1 MQTFP
6 NSSYLKIGFV
16 FLTFLT
22 FKFSYAQDRVYY
34 KNVSSE
40 RNVESDIN
48 AVDGNLSTSAIL
60 KANSGLAF
68 GLGKYTGSIELEP
81 DLEIPSNKTTY
92 LKIATEEN
100 LLEPLLSG
108 SVADVTSKVLG
119 STLIG
124 NQEFTIA
131 ALDDGVTVLEG
142 SSNNLADFAGEEL
155 KVLVNANKE
164 FLIAINPNSAYN
176 KIKITNSTGSLLGLN
191 TERSLEVYEAYYLDG
206 ENSCSPEIYTSWS
219 GNGLTLD
226 LFNLSNAK
234 ASNLDFA
241 IDGND
246 ETYSEIGLGLLGALG
261 SIEQQFYFTT
271 PVQTA
276 EEIVL
281 KFQLDPVLLGLG
293 FLNNIELILKDG
305 ETVGKTFSLSNKV
318 STELLNNLQNGEIVE
333 VRIKPTKAVDNLVI
347 KLNSLLNISIDQN
360 IRIVEVS
367 RVLSPPTINGSSNN
381 LSICEGNNA
390 SLSAN
395 SEPNNTINWYDA
407 PKDGNLLAS
416 TASGELF
423 TTDILT
429 SDTTYYA
436 EAQSEICFN
445 TSKRV
450 AVNVE
455 VIPLPTAT
463 DIVVINNISALC
475 SNESNVTLNPSSAI
489 SKSFNWYFDSEM
501 NTEITDGLIQ
511 DNFGYAISDNGELTI
526 TGLTE
531 ANSPYTYYVNV
542 AEPLLGCAI
551 PAGNLKEVKVEIIS
565 SDFSASVLPDFTINN
580 TSLSSHVNA
589 NGTLEITGIIQGDA
603 QQGDAIS
610 LIVNNTT
617 YTGNIASDNSF
628 GILVDGEALVDD
640 KDYTINVLIES
651 ANESCAVTDTIP
663 IGLDAI
669 SVLEEVQTFCEA
681 DNPTLLDLS
690 INGSNFEIFSSLLG
704 GVALDVNSPL
714 VNGETYYIGILGLPI
729 SIFPRLAITVKF
741 NKVPQATTDAV
752 VQVFCATDAPVVA
765 DIIVD
770 GDSLLFYDNVIDG
783 NLLSLTDALVDGTSY
798 FVSNTVS
805 GCEGLERLEIQV
817 NIIDV
822 LPPDIN
828 EVLQVFCASDNP
840 TLGDINT
847 NGETVLFFDAEIGGN
862 QLLASDLLVD
872 GGIYYAVNVSLGCVS
887 ITRTAI
893 TINLIDVP
901 PPTTNNTNQSFCATE
916 NPTIQELQ
924 VNEEGVVW
932 YDAESDGNQ
941 LDNSMQLIDGETY
954 YAAKR
959 ENTCESRERLAILVQ
974 IINVPPPT
982 TDNADQS
989 FCEAEN
995 PIIQDLQVNE
1005 AVVIWYDALTD
1016 GNQLN
1021 DNTPLTDG
1029 TTYYASNLEGGCE
1042 SSERL
1047 SVTVVFSSNTQAT
1060 IDGEFEE
1067 ACLNDTE
1074 TYTTQSA
1081 MENYQWTV
1089 TGGDIVDGGT
1099 STDDFVSINW
1109 NRIENTNLSLS
1120 YSGGCGISSTEVI
1133 DVNVVNC
1140 VLSAEFTL
1148 QIFNEFTP
1156 NNDGFNDFFRVEGIT
1171 EFNNTV
1177 EVYNRYGRMV
1187 YKAINYQNDWD
1198 GIANVNNALNQGDHL
1213 PSGTYYYVIQIPELD
1228 RNMSGWLQLAR

>member
-1 MQTFP
+1 MQSFP

-16 FLTFLT
+16 FLIFFT
-22 FKFSYAQDRVYY
+22 FKISFAQDRVYY
-34 KNVSSE
+34 ENVSSKH
-40 RNVESDIN
+40 NVESDIN
-48 AVDGNLSTSAIL
+48 AVDGNLSTNATL

-68 GLGKYTGSIELEP
+68 GLGKYKGSIELESG
-81 DLEIPSNKTTY
+81 LEIPSNKTTY
-92 LKIATEEN
+92 VKIATEEN

-108 SVADVTSKVLG
+108 SLADITSNVLG
-119 STLIG
+119 SILIG
-124 NQEFTIA
+124 NQEFTITA
-131 ALDDGVTVLEG
+131 KNDGVTVLEG
-142 SSNNLADFAGEEL
+142 NSNNFADFAGEEL
-155 KVLVNANKE
+155 KVLINANKE
-164 FLIAINPNSAYN
+164 FLIATTPNSAYN
-176 KIKITNSTGSLLGLN
+176 KIEITNKTGSLLGLN
-191 TERSLEVYEAYYLDG
+191 TERSLDVYEAYYLDG
-206 ENSCSPEIYTSWS
+206 ENSCNPEIYTSWS

-226 LFNLSNAK
+226 LFNVSNAK
-234 ASNLDFA
+234 ASNLDYA

-281 KFQLDPVLLGLG
+281 KFQLDSVLLGLG

-305 ETVGKTFSLSNKV
+305 DTVGEAFGLSNKV

-333 VRIKPTKAVDNLVI
+333 VRIKPTTAVDNLII

-367 RVLSPPTINGSSNN
+367 RVLSPPTIDYSSNN
-381 LSICEGNNA
+381 LSVCEGNNA

-407 PKDGNLLAS
+407 PEDGNLLAS
-416 TASGELF
+416 TTSGELF
-423 TTDILT
+423 TTDILN

-436 EAQSEICFN
+436 EVESGICSN
-445 TSKRV
+445 TSKRA
-450 AVNVE
+450 AVTVE

-463 DIVVINNISALC
+463 DIVVSNNITALC
-475 SNESNVTLNPSSAI
+475 SNKSNLTLNPSSTI
-489 SKSFNWYFDSEM
+489 SKSFKWYLDSEM

-511 DNFGYAISDNGELTI
+511 DEFGYAISDDGELTI

-531 ANSPYTYYVNV
+531 ANSPYTYYINV

-580 TSLSSHVNA
+580 TSLSSQVNA
-589 NGTLEITGIIQGDA
+589 NGTLEITGTVQGDA

-617 YTGNIASDNSF
+617 YTGVIAPDLSF
-628 GILVDGEALVDD
+628 AVLVDGEALLYDND
-640 KDYTINVLIES
+640 HTIDVIIES
-651 ANESCAVTDTIP
+651 ANESCAVADTIP
-663 IGLDAI
+663 MVFDII
-669 SVLEEVQTFCEA
+669 SVLEEIQTFCEA

-690 INGSNFEIFSSLLG
+690 IDGSNFEVFSSLLG
-704 GVALDVNSPL
+704 GAALDVNSLL
-714 VNGETYYIGILGLPI
+714 VNGETYYIGVLGLPI
-729 SIFPRLAITVKF
+729 SVYPRLAITVEF
-741 NKVPQATTDAV
+741 IEVHQATTDAV
-752 VQVFCATDAPVVA
+752 VQVFCATDAPVIA
-765 DIIVD
+765 DITVD

-783 NLLSLTDALVDGTSY
+783 NLLSLTDTLVDGTSY
-798 FVSNTVS
+798 YVSNTVS
-805 GCEGLERLEIQV
+805 GCEGLERLEIKV
-817 NIIDV
+817 KIIDV
-822 LPPDIN
+822 LPLDID
-828 EVLQVFCASDNP
+828 EVFQVFCASDNP

-847 NGETVLFFDAEIGGN
+847 NGETVLFFDAEIGGDE
-862 QLLASDLLVD
+862 LLLSDLLVD
-872 GGIYYAVNVSLGCVS
+872 GEIYYAVNVSLGCVG

-916 NPTIQELQ
+916 NPTVRDLQ
-924 VNEEGVVW
+924 VNEDSVVW
-932 YDAESDGNQ
+932 YDAESNGNQ

-954 YAAKR
+954 YAANR
-959 ENTCESRERLAILVQ
+959 ENACESRERLAVLVQ
-974 IINVPPPT
+974 IIDVPPPT
-982 TDNADQS
+982 TDNAYQS

-995 PIIQDLQVNE
+995 PIIRDLQVNE
-1005 AVVIWYDALTD
+1005 DIIIWYDAVTD

-1021 DNTPLTDG
+1021 DNDPLTDG
-1029 TTYYASNLEGGCE
+1029 ATYYASNLEDGCE
-1042 SSERL
+1042 SLERL
-1047 SVTVVFSSNTQAT
+1047 SVTVIFSSNTEAT

-1067 ACLNDTE
+1067 ACLNDIT

-1089 TGGDIVDGGT
+1089 TGGNIVDGGT

-1109 NRIENTNLSLS
+1109 NRTENTNLSLS
-1120 YSGGCGISSTEVI
+1120 YTGGCGISSTEVV

-1140 VLSAEFTL
+1140 VLSAEFRL

-1171 EFNNTV
+1171 QFNNTV

-1198 GIANVNNALNQGDHL
+1198 GIANVNNVLNQGDHL
-1213 PSGTYYYVIQIPELD
+1213 ASGTYYYVIQIPELD